1 MYFNSAKQKQDSLT
15 SEKNEN
21 VYLSGFIST
30 FVACNYVKY
39 FFYVV
44 RNTDLKNIY

>member
-1 MYFNSAKQKQDSLT
+1 MYFNSAKQKQDSST
-15 SEKNEN
+15 SEKREN
-21 VYLSGFIST
+21 VYFSGFIST